1 MRHSAF
7 LSYPLREL
15 PALKEFLMVLV
26 KVAVSSDL
34 PPGGMKRYSVNGH
47 ELVVANVEGTY
58 FAIAGN
64 CTHAGADLSKGTLE
78 GGVVTC
84 PRHGSKFD
92 IRTGKAISG
101 PKIGFLKLKTGDAKT
116 YRVKVDGNDL
126 MVDLPDTSA

>member
-1 MRHSAF
+1 
-7 LSYPLREL
+7 
-15 PALKEFLMVLV
+15 MVLI
-26 KVAVSSDL
+26 KVAVLSDL
-34 PPGGMKRYSVNGH
+34 PPGDMKRYPVKGH
-47 ELVVANVEGTY
+47 ELVVANVAGAY

-64 CTHAGADLSKGTLE
+64 CTHAGADLSKGTVE